1 MELNLE
7 NFSIRKSKPIIYG
20 NAGLPQNT
28 ERYHLKGM
36 EIIGVDVFKDDKLK
50 IVNIEGSQ
58 ICEITFFDKNGK
70 CKSIV
75 AQNFNENANFIKKK
89 INEKNYIDFLEN

>member
-1 MELNLE
+1 
-7 NFSIRKSKPIIYG
+7 
-20 NAGLPQNT
+20 
-28 ERYHLKGM
+28 M

-75 AQNFNENANFIKKK
+75 AQNFNDTANFIKKK
-89 INEKNYIDFLEN
+89 NQ